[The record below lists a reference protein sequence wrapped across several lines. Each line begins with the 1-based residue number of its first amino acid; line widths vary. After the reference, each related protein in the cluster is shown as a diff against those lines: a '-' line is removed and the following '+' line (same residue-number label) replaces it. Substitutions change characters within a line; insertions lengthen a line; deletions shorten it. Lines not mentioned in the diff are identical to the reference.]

1 MAKTN
6 KQVIIYFTSSG
17 TTKRAAEKIQQATQA
32 DIFELQ
38 AVEAYP
44 KDYEA
49 VVARGKKELDNKI
62 HPEINQEK
70 LPDFSQYD
78 EIFVGFPTWWSQPP
92 MIIHSLF
99 DTVDFSGK
107 TIIPFTTSMSSTI
120 DDSMLF
126 FDEMIA
132 KDTGVNL
139 IEDIRYD
146 NESSLNKFLKKNNL
160 I

>member
-1 MAKTN
+1 M
-6 KQVIIYFTSSG
+6 
-17 TTKRAAEKIQQATQA
+17 
-32 DIFELQ
+32 
-38 AVEAYP
+38 
-44 KDYEA
+44 
-49 VVARGKKELDNKI
+49 
-62 HPEINQEK
+62 
-70 LPDFSQYD
+70 PDFSQYD
-78 EIFVGFPTWWSQPP
+78 EISLVFQLGGGQPP

-139 IEDIRYD
+139 IEGIRYD